1 MKTFYYYLAGIAL
14 LASGAEMVSK
24 LSGDKPASQEW
35 VAKPETKS
43 DKKSQEKVPF
53 ARARKKSGAKAF
65 LAPSITATNTDAVIS
80 GGATAGGVLEYTVV
94 IANGGP
100 DPANG
105 TTFTETIDINTTL
118 VPGSLVASPIAVND
132 SYSTIGNVGINI
144 DAGSGLFANDV
155 SPGGTALSLS
165 GSTTITSVNGGT
177 ATVTAATGAFTYEPA
192 AGYIGTDTFTY
203 TIQNGS
209 GMTSTATVSIT
220 IANAIWFIDDSA
232 APGGTGTLAKPFN
245 SLAAFQAINSGG
257 GNNAK
262 DGHFIFIYAGTY
274 NGGITVRNNQTVFG
288 QGAGTA
294 GSTLLTLTG
303 LPAPSGSPSVP
314 FPTVNGTRPDLT
326 NNSGNVFSLSG
337 IATVQG
343 LNIGNSSGAKFQSSA
358 AGLFTASQIDL
369 TGTGSALNI
378 SNKQLAATFGQVS
391 STVSSGTTSPIKLSN
406 VTGSLT
412 ISSGTLTANNSTN
425 IPALDI
431 SGGITLAVNL
441 TAVNANGG
449 NKGMIISGTAG
460 TFQVSGSGTT
470 LGSGGTIQNISQ
482 RGIELLNTTGITL
495 KNINLTNANTTDG
508 TTPSG
513 TPTDMANANANA
525 AVHALNTNGLT
536 MDRIIISGTVAQ
548 EGINLRGT
556 SNFHFTNGSVGS
568 SGSSGNS
575 FEGCLF
581 AVNTSGTN
589 TITNSTFT
597 DPGGRAAYFA
607 NFSTNMTLLT
617 VDNSTFQDADGAT
630 GLQVMG
636 YGTSNVQVKV
646 QNNSKFLNCRSAGF
660 EVQANDNSLMTAEI
674 INSTVDPGSGVG
686 RGIDISAFNNG
697 TVKFNIESNNV
708 KHNGGPG
715 INSFGSG
722 NGTIDG
728 TILNNTTDN
737 PLLSNAVSGIVAS
750 VEGITA
756 GSNQAKATVLIQ
768 GNTVKNV
775 QNVHGISTGATV
787 TGGSTSNF
795 SLVNNNVQLVSAIA
809 FYGIDVTAAA
819 LDPLVALNNAIIC
832 SKVSGNII
840 NMSSASNFA
849 YRARAGN
856 TSSTVRSQGN
866 GASIVSVWDNG
877 GNTPAGRALQSGA
890 GTFTFNATCVQPGA
904 LVFSRE
910 GVVEVLAEKEEA
922 DKASNQTTL
931 AEPVTAPAAEP
942 EVAIATPAAQEPKP
956 EVAIATPTAG
966 PAIDEVTEPVSPSP
980 ARTEATQ
987 AGETVTVNGTGS
999 GFTIPSGKSTT
1010 IKFRVTINNNIPASI
1025 CQLSTQGTVSG
1036 SNFANVL
1043 TDDPDVGGSNN
1054 PTVTTVTSTPVIT
1067 FCPGNQTLSP
1077 DPGTCTSTQT
1087 FAATADGC
1095 PAPTITYSVGGNPI
1109 TFPYAF
1115 PAGPTTVLV
1124 TASNGI
1130 GTAPTC
1136 SFTVTVTPTPAPP
1149 ITDEPD
1155 AATICAGSGTSF
1167 TVATS
1172 QTGVTYQWQKKPFG
1186 GSFANIS
1193 TGTNPTADDATLT
1206 LTNVP
1211 ASDNLSEYRCI
1222 ITNPCNNSTS
1232 AAAVL
1237 TVNQITGSS
1246 IAGTTTV
1253 NQGAAA
1259 PLVTFG
1265 ATGGTLP
1272 YTFTYKINNGSNL
1285 TVSTTGVNTSATV
1298 SQPTTT
1304 VGVFTYELVTV
1315 TDAQNCTLTPP
1326 SAQTATVTVANNL
1339 TANISGSTTACQ
1351 NDTQPVI
1358 TFTAVNGIAPFTFTY
1373 KINGGSDQQVT
1384 TTGVN
1389 TSATVNVPTT
1399 TTGTFIY
1406 SLTNVSGA
1414 GGATTPIVGQ
1424 TATVNVNEKPTI
1436 ALTGAQYLCQFSAD
1450 PQTYTVFFTATP
1462 GAVITTDKGT
1472 VSGNTVINVPSK
1484 QTAIIVAT
1492 LNGCTDTL
1500 TAFKDCSLPVTLIDF
1515 SGARVEN
1522 TIALKWNTAEE
1533 TNSDHFDVQR
1543 SGDGKNW
1550 ATIGTKKSQG
1560 ESYKLV
1566 NYELVDKQPAQ
1577 GDNFYRLKMVDADK
1591 TFAYSKIIKVGF
1603 DAAALLSEFYP
1614 NPVSDILNLK
1624 STDWNQVKSVEM
1636 HSLTGLSVYKSGKAV
1651 SKTIDV
1657 KNLPVGMYI
1666 LTITHKNGEVTNRK
1680 VLINR

>member
-1 MKTFYYYLAGIAL
+1 MRNFYFYLAGIAL

-24 LSGDKPASQEW
+24 RSGDTPASHEW
-35 VAKPETKS
+35 AAKPENKS

-53 ARARKKSGAKAF
+53 ARARKKSGARAF

-118 VPGSLVASPIAVND
+118 VPGSVVASPIAVND
-132 SYSTIGNVGINI
+132 TYSTIGNVGINI
-144 DAGSGLFANDV
+144 AAGQGLFVNDV

-165 GSTTITSVNGGT
+165 GSTTITSINGGT
-177 ATVTAATGAFTYEPA
+177 ATVTAATGAFLYEPA

-209 GMTSTATVSIT
+209 GMTSTATVSVT
-220 IANAIWFIDDSA
+220 VTSAIWFIKHN
-232 APGGTGTLAKPFN
+232 APAGGTGTLAKPFN
-245 SLAAFQAINSGG
+245 TLNAFQAVNNGV
-257 GNNAK
+257 GNNAQ
-262 DGHFIFIYAGTY
+262 DGHFIFIYSGNY
-274 NGGITVRNNQTVFG
+274 DGGITVRNLQKVFG
-288 QGAGTA
+288 EGAGTV
-294 GSTLLTLTG
+294 GTTLLSLTG
-303 LPAPSGSPSVP
+303 LAAPSGSNLLPE
-314 FPTVNGTRPDLT
+314 TGGTRPELT
-326 NNSGNVFSLSG
+326 NTSGNVFSLSG

-343 LNIGNSSGAKFQSSA
+343 LNIGNSSGAKFLSSA

-369 TGTGSALNI
+369 TGTGPALNI

-391 STVSSGTTSPIKLSN
+391 STVSSGATSPIKLSN

-412 ISSGTLTANNSTN
+412 ISSGTLTATNDTN

-431 SGGITLAVNL
+431 AGGITLAVNL
-441 TAVNANGG
+441 TAVNADGG

-470 LGSGGTIQNISQ
+470 AGSGGTIRNIVQ

-495 KNINLTNANTTDG
+495 KNMNLVNANQGDG
-508 TTPSG
+508 VTPSG
-513 TPTDMANANANA
+513 SPMDNSGAFA
-525 AVHALNTNGLT
+525 AVHAFNTNGLT
-536 MDRIIISGTVAQ
+536 MDRVVISGTVAQ
-548 EGINLRGT
+548 EGINLRAT
-556 SNFHFTNGSVGS
+556 SNFNFTNGSVGS
-568 SGSSGNS
+568 SGSAGNS
-575 FEGCLF
+575 FEGCIF
-581 AVNTSGTN
+581 AVNTGGTN

-597 DPGGRAAYFA
+597 DPGGRVAYFA

-617 VDNSTFQDADGAT
+617 VDNSTFQDADGAS
-630 GLQVMG
+630 GLQVIG
-636 YGTSNVQVKV
+636 YGTSNMKLKV
-646 QNNSKFLNCRSAGF
+646 QNNSKFLNCQTVGA
-660 EVQANDNSLMTAEI
+660 EVFGNDNAVMTAEI
-674 INSTVDPGSGVG
+674 KGATADPGVFVG
-686 RGIDISAFNNG
+686 RGFDVGAFNNA
-697 TVKFNIESNNV
+697 KMNFNIEGNNV
-708 KHNGGPG
+708 KHRGGIG
-715 INSFGSG
+715 INSFAFANGFIE
-722 NGTIDG
+722 GTIKD
-728 TILNNTTDN
+728 NTTDN
-737 PLLSNAVSGIVAS
+737 LSGSTAVSGIVSA
-750 VEGITA
+750 VEGLLPGA
-756 GSNQAKATVLIQ
+756 DQARATVRIQ

-775 QNVHGISTGATV
+775 VSVHGISTSSNV
-787 TGGSTSNF
+787 RGGSTCNF
-795 SLVNNNVQLVSAIA
+795 TIANNNVQLTTPIA
-809 FYGIDVTAAA
+809 FYGIDVNAPGAVLPDA
-819 LDPLVALNNAIIC
+819 NNAIIC
-832 SKVSGNII
+832 ANVSGNAVTL
-840 NMSSASNFA
+840 SSPTNFA
-849 YRARAGN
+849 YRARSGN
-856 TSSTVRSQGN
+856 VGATVRSQGT
-866 GASIVSVWDNG
+866 GASVVSVWDNG
-877 GNTPAGRALQSGA
+877 GNTPLTRALQSGP
-890 GTFTFNATCVQPGA
+890 GTFTFNATCATPGA
-904 LVFSRE
+904 LSFSRE
-910 GVVEVLAEKEEA
+910 GVVEVLEEKGLVTPATTIAEEQK
-922 DKASNQTTL
+922 
-931 AEPVTAPAAEP
+931 P
-942 EVAIATPAAQEPKP
+942 EVAVATPANEAKP
-956 EVAIATPTAG
+956 EVAIATPSTK
-966 PAIDEVTEPVSPSP
+966 PVIDEVTEPVSPSP

-1010 IKFRVTINNNIPASI
+1010 IKFRVTINNNIPASV

-1043 TDDPDVGGSNN
+1043 TDDPDVAGSNN
-1054 PTVTTVTSTPVIT
+1054 PTVTAVTSTPVIT
-1067 FCPGNQTLSP
+1067 FCPGNQTFSP
-1077 DPGTCTSTQT
+1077 DAGTCTSTQT
-1087 FAATADGC
+1087 FTATADGC

-1155 AATICAGSGTSF
+1155 AQTICAGSGTSF

-1172 QTGVTYQWQKKPFG
+1172 QAGVTYQWQKKPFG
-1186 GSFANIS
+1186 GSFANITVGS
-1193 TGTNPTADDATLT
+1193 NPTADDATLA

-1232 AAAVL
+1232 AAAIL

-1246 IAGTTTV
+1246 LTGTTTV

-1259 PLVTFG
+1259 PLLTFG

-1285 TVSTTGVNTSATV
+1285 TVSTTGVNTTATV
-1298 SQPTTT
+1298 SRSTAT
-1304 VGVFTYELVTV
+1304 VGVFIYELVTV
-1315 TDAQNCTLTPP
+1315 TDAQNCTLTPSP
-1326 SAQTATVTVANNL
+1326 AQTATITVANNL
-1339 TANISGSTTACQ
+1339 TATISGSTDACQ

-1399 TTGTFIY
+1399 ATGSFVY

-1414 GGATTPIVGQ
+1414 GGATTPIAGQ
-1424 TATVNVNEKPTI
+1424 TATVNVNAKPTI
-1436 ALTGAQYLCQFSAD
+1436 ALTGAEYQCQFAAN
-1450 PQTYTVFFTATP
+1450 PQTYTVFFTASP

-1472 VSGNTVINVPSK
+1472 VNGNTVVGIPSK
-1484 QTAIIVAT
+1484 ETALIVAT
-1492 LNGCTDTL
+1492 LNNCTDTL
-1500 TAFKDCSLPVTLIDF
+1500 TAYKDCAMPVTLIDF
-1515 SGARVEN
+1515 TGAKVEN

-1550 ATIGTKKSQG
+1550 ATIGTQKSQG

-1566 NYELVDKQPAQ
+1566 NYEFVDKKPAQ
-1577 GDNFYRLKMVDADK
+1577 GDNYFRLKMVDADR

-1603 DAAALLSEFYP
+1603 DAAALRSEFYP

-1666 LTITHKNGEVTNRK
+1666 LTITHKNGEVINRK

>member
-1 MKTFYYYLAGIAL
+1 MKTFYFYLAGIAL
-14 LASGAEMVSK
+14 LASGAEMASK
-24 LSGDKPASQEW
+24 LSGDKPVSQEW

-53 ARARKKSGAKAF
+53 ARARKKAGAKAF
-65 LAPSITATNTDAVIS
+65 LAPSITATNSDAVIS

-118 VPGSLVASPIAVND
+118 VAGSVVASPIAVND

-165 GSTTITSVNGGT
+165 GSTTITSTGGGT

-192 AGYIGTDTFTY
+192 AGYTGTDTFTY
-203 TIQNGS
+203 DIQNGS
-209 GMTSTATVSIT
+209 GMTSQATVSIT
-220 IANAIWFIDDSA
+220 VSNMIWFINDDA
-232 APGGTGTLAKPFN
+232 AAGGTGTLAKPFN
-245 SLAAFQAINSGG
+245 SLNGFQAINNGT

-262 DGHFIFIYAGTY
+262 DGHFIFIYSGNY
-274 NGGITVRNNQTVFG
+274 DGGINVRNNQTVFG

-303 LPAPSGSPSVP
+303 LSAPSGSNLLPA
-314 FPTVNGTRPDLT
+314 VNGTRPALT
-326 NNSGNVFSLSG
+326 NSSGNVFSLLG
-337 IATVQG
+337 AATVQG
-343 LNIGNSSGAKFQSSA
+343 LNIGNSSGAKFQSTAS
-358 AGLFTASQIDL
+358 GTFTASQIDL
-369 TGTGSALNI
+369 TGTGPALNI
-378 SNKQLAATFGQVS
+378 SNKALAATFGQVS
-391 STVSSGTTSPIKLSN
+391 STVSSGTVSPIKLSSVSGN
-406 VTGSLT
+406 LT
-412 ISSGTLTANNSTN
+412 ITSGTLTANNSTN

-431 SGGITLAVNL
+431 SGGITLAVTL

-449 NKGMIISGTAG
+449 NKGMIISGTSG
-460 TFQVSGSGTT
+460 SFQVTGSGTT
-470 LGSGGTIQNISQ
+470 LGSGGTIQNIAQ
-482 RGIELLNTTGITL
+482 RGIELLNTTNITL

-513 TPTDMANANANA
+513 TPTDMANGNANA

-556 SNFHFTNGSVGS
+556 SNFNFTNGAVGS
-568 SGSSGNS
+568 SGTAGNS

-581 AVNTSGTN
+581 AVNTGGTN

-630 GLQVMG
+630 GLQVFG
-636 YGTSNVQVKV
+636 YGTSNVKVKV
-646 QNNSKFLNCRSAGF
+646 QNNSKFLNCRAAGF
-660 EVQANDNSLMTAEI
+660 EAQANDNSLMTVEI
-674 INSTVDPGSGVG
+674 KNSTVDPGSGVG
-686 RGIDISAFNNG
+686 RGIDVSALNNS
-697 TVKFNIESNNV
+697 TAKFNIESNNV
-708 KHNGGPG
+708 KHNSGIG

-722 NGTIDG
+722 NATIEG

-737 PLLSNAVSGIVAS
+737 PLLSNSVSGIVAT

-756 GSNQAKATVLIQ
+756 GSNTAKATVLIQ

-809 FYGIDVTAAA
+809 YYGIDVNAAA

-832 SKVSGNII
+832 SKVSGNTI
-840 NMSSASNFA
+840 NMSSPTNFA

-856 TSSTVRSQGN
+856 TSSTFRSEGT
-866 GASIVSVWDNG
+866 GSSIVNVWDNG
-877 GNTPAGRALQSGA
+877 GNTPTGRAIQSGA
-890 GTFTFNATCVQPGA
+890 GTFTFNQTCAQPGA
-904 LVFSRE
+904 LTFRE
-910 GVVEVLAEKEEA
+910 GVVEVLGEKEEA
-922 DKASNQTTL
+922 DKASTQTAL
-931 AEPVTAPAAEP
+931 AEPVAAPAAEP
-942 EVAIATPAAQEPKP
+942 EVAIATPAAQP
-956 EVAIATPTAG
+956 
-966 PAIDEVTEPVSPSP
+966 VTEPVVSKATETAAPSP
-980 ARTEATQ
+980 ARTEAVQ

-1010 IKFRVTINNNIPASI
+1010 IKFRVTINNNIPASV
-1025 CQLSTQGTVSG
+1025 CLLSTQGTVSG

-1043 TDDPDVGGSNN
+1043 TDDPATGGSNE
-1054 PTVTTVTSTPVIT
+1054 PTTTTVTSTPVIT
-1067 FCPGNQTLSP
+1067 FCPGNQTFSP
-1077 DPGTCTSTQT
+1077 DAGTCTSTQT
-1087 FAATADGC
+1087 FTATADGC
-1095 PAPTITYSVGGNPI
+1095 PAPTITYTVGGNPI

-1115 PAGPTTVLV
+1115 PAGNTTVLV

-1149 ITDEPD
+1149 VTDQPD
-1155 AATICAGSGTSF
+1155 AQTICAGSGTTF

-1172 QTGVTYQWQKKPFG
+1172 QAGATYQWQKKPFG

-1193 TGTNPTADDATLT
+1193 TVSNPTAHDATLT
-1206 LTNVP
+1206 LANLQV
-1211 ASDNLSEYRCI
+1211 ADNLAEYRCI
-1222 ITNPCNNSTS
+1222 ISNPCNNSTS
-1232 AAAVL
+1232 NAAVL

-1246 IAGTTTV
+1246 IAGTTAV
-1253 NQGAAA
+1253 NQGAPA
-1259 PLVTFG
+1259 PNVTFS

-1272 YTFTYKINNGSNL
+1272 YTFTYKINNGTNQ
-1285 TVSTTGVNTSATV
+1285 TVSTTGVQTSATV
-1298 SQPTTT
+1298 SQSTAA
-1304 VGVFTYELVTV
+1304 VGTFTYELVTV

-1326 SAQTATVTVANNL
+1326 SAQTATVTVSNNL
-1339 TANISGSTTACQ
+1339 TATISGSTTACQ
-1351 NDTQPVI
+1351 NEVSSKI

-1373 KINGGSDQQVT
+1373 KINGGGDLTVS

-1389 TSATVNVPTT
+1389 TTATVDVPTSS
-1399 TTGTFIY
+1399 TGSFVY
-1406 SLTNVSGA
+1406 SLTNVAGA
-1414 GGATTPIVGQ
+1414 GGATTPISGQ
-1424 TATVNVNEKPTI
+1424 TATVNVNAKPTI
-1436 ALTGAQYLCQFSAD
+1436 ALSGAEYQCQFAAT
-1450 PQTYTVFFTATP
+1450 PQTYTVFFTATA

-1484 QTAIIVAT
+1484 ETATIVAT
-1492 LNGCTDTL
+1492 LNGCSDTL
-1500 TAFKDCSLPVTLIDF
+1500 TAYKDCSLPVTLIDF
-1515 SGARVEN
+1515 SGAKVEN
-1522 TIALKWNTAEE
+1522 TIALRWNTAEE
-1533 TNSDHFDVQR
+1533 THSDRFDIQR
-1543 SGDGKNW
+1543 SADGKNW
-1550 ATIGTKKSQG
+1550 ATIGTQKSQG
-1560 ESYKLV
+1560 ESYSAV
-1566 NYELVDKQPAQ
+1566 NYTFVDKKPAS
-1577 GDNFYRLKMVDADK
+1577 GDNFYRLKMIDTDK
-1591 TFAYSKIIKVGF
+1591 TFAYSKIIKVGY
-1603 DAAALLSEFYP
+1603 DLPALNSESYP
-1614 NPVSDILNLK
+1614 NPVSDVLNLR
-1624 STDWNQVKSVEM
+1624 STDWSQVKAVEM
-1636 HSLTGLSVYKSGKAV
+1636 HSLTGLLVYKSGKTV

-1657 KNLPVGMYI
+1657 KSLPVGMYI
-1666 LTITHKNGEVTNRK
+1666 LTITHKNGEVVNRK

>member
-1 MKTFYYYLAGIAL
+1 MRNFYFYLAGVAL
-14 LASGAEMVSK
+14 LVSGAEMVSNR
-24 LSGDKPASQEW
+24 SGDTPASHEW
-35 VAKPETKS
+35 VAKPENKS
-43 DKKSQEKVPF
+43 DRKSQEKVPF
-53 ARARKKSGAKAF
+53 ARARKKSGARAF

-80 GGATAGGVLEYTVV
+80 GGATAGGILEYTVV

-209 GMTSTATVSIT
+209 GMTTTATVSIT

-378 SNKQLAATFGQVS
+378 SNKQLDATFGQVS

-431 SGGITLAVNL
+431 SGGITLAVDL

-460 TFQVSGSGTT
+460 TFKVSGSGTT
-470 LGSGGTIQNISQ
+470 AGSGGTIQNIAQ

-495 KNINLTNANTTDG
+495 KNMNLVNANLNDG

-513 TPTDMANANANA
+513 TPTDMDNSGAFA
-525 AVHALNTNGLT
+525 AVHAFNTNGLT
-536 MDRIIISGTVAQ
+536 MDRVAISGTVAQ
-548 EGINLRGT
+548 EGINLRAS
-556 SNFHFTNGSVGS
+556 SNFNFTNGSVGS
-568 SGSSGNS
+568 SGSAGNS
-575 FEGCLF
+575 FEGCIF

-597 DPGGRAAYFA
+597 DPGGRVAYFA
-607 NFSTNMTLLT
+607 NFSTNMKLLT
-617 VDNSTFQDADGAT
+617 VDNSTFQDADGAA
-630 GLQVMG
+630 GLQVIG
-636 YGTSNVQVKV
+636 YGTSNMQLKV
-646 QNNSKFLNCRSAGF
+646 QNNSKFLNCRTAGV
-660 EVQANDNSLMTAEI
+660 EVFANDNSLMTAEI
-674 INSTVDPGSGVG
+674 KNATVDPGSGVG
-686 RGIDISAFNNG
+686 RGIDVSALNNA
-697 TVKFNIESNNV
+697 TAKYNIESNSV
-708 KHNGGPG
+708 KHNGGIG
-715 INSFGSG
+715 INSFAGA
-722 NGTIDG
+722 NGFVEG

-737 PLLSNAVSGIVAS
+737 LPGSNAVSGIVVS
-750 VEGITA
+750 TEGITA
-756 GSNQAKATVLIQ
+756 GANQPRATVLIQ
-768 GNTVKNV
+768 GNIVKNV
-775 QNVHGISTGATV
+775 QNVHGISTSANV
-787 TGGSTSNF
+787 RGGSTSNF
-795 SLVNNNVQLVSAIA
+795 TFINNNVQLTTPVA
-809 FYGIDVTAAA
+809 FYGIDVNTPGAA
-819 LDPLVALNNAIIC
+819 LPDVNNAIVC
-832 SKVSGNII
+832 SNVSGNAVTL
-840 NMSSASNFA
+840 SAVTNFA

-856 TSSTVRSQGN
+856 AGATIRSQGS
-866 GASIVSVWDNG
+866 GATVVSVWDNG
-877 GNTPAGRALQSGA
+877 GNTPAGRALQSGP
-890 GTFTFNATCVQPGA
+890 GTFTFGATCATPGA
-904 LVFSRE
+904 LVFTRE
-910 GVVEVLAEKEEA
+910 GVVEVLEEKG
-922 DKASNQTTL
+922 L
-931 AEPVTAPAAEP
+931 VAPATTPAGEQKPEVAVATPANEAKP
-942 EVAIATPAAQEPKP
+942 EVAIATPAAKP
-956 EVAIATPTAG
+956 VV
-966 PAIDEVTEPVSPSP
+966 DEVTDPVSPSP

-1010 IKFRVTINNNIPASI
+1010 IKFRVTINNNIPASV

-1043 TDDPDVGGSNN
+1043 TDDPDAAGSNN
-1054 PTVTTVTSTPVIT
+1054 PTVTAVTSTPVIT
-1067 FCPGNQTLSP
+1067 FCPGNQTVSP

-1155 AATICAGSGTSF
+1155 AQTICAGSGASF

-1186 GSFANIS
+1186 GSFSNITVGS
-1193 TGTNPTADDATLT
+1193 NPTADDATLT

-1232 AAAVL
+1232 AAAIL

-1253 NQGAAA
+1253 NQGAPA
-1259 PLVTFG
+1259 PVVTFG

-1272 YTFTYKINNGSNL
+1272 YTFTYKINNGSNQ
-1285 TVSTTGVNTSATV
+1285 TVSTTGVNTTATV
-1298 SQPTTT
+1298 SQSTAA

-1315 TDAQNCTLTPP
+1315 TDALNCTLTPP

-1339 TANISGSTTACQ
+1339 TATISGSTDACQ

-1358 TFTAVNGIAPFTFTY
+1358 TFTAVNGVAPFTFTY
-1373 KINGGSDQQVT
+1373 KINGGTDQQVT

-1389 TSATVNVPTT
+1389 TTATVNVPTT
-1399 TTGTFIY
+1399 TTGTFVY

-1414 GGATTPIVGQ
+1414 GGASTPIVGQ
-1424 TATVNVNEKPTI
+1424 TATVNVNAKPSI
-1436 ALTGAQYLCQFSAD
+1436 ALTGAEYQCNFVAD
-1450 PQTYTVFFTATP
+1450 PQTYTVFFTATA

-1472 VSGNTVINVPSK
+1472 VNGNTVVGIPSK
-1484 QTAIIVAT
+1484 ETAIIVAT
-1492 LNGCTDTL
+1492 LNNCTDTL
-1500 TAFKDCSLPVTLIDF
+1500 TAYKDCSLPVTLIDF
-1515 SGARVEN
+1515 TGAKVEN

-1533 TNSDHFDVQR
+1533 ANSDRFDVQR
-1543 SGDGKNW
+1543 SADGKNW
-1550 ATIGTKKSQG
+1550 ATIGTQKSQG
-1560 ESYKLV
+1560 ESYTLV
-1566 NYELVDKQPAQ
+1566 NYSFVDKKPAS
-1577 GDNFYRLKMVDADK
+1577 GDNFYRLKMVDTDK
-1591 TFAYSKIIKVGF
+1591 TFAYSKIIKVNF
-1603 DAAALLSEFYP
+1603 ADAALLSEFYP
-1614 NPVSDILNLK
+1614 NPVSDILTLK

-1657 KNLPVGMYI
+1657 RSLPVGMYI

>member
-100 DPANG
+100 DPASG
-105 TTFTETIDINTTL
+105 TTFTETIDANTTL
-118 VPGSLVASPIAVND
+118 VPGSVVASPIAVND

-165 GSTTITSVNGGT
+165 GSTTITSTGGGT

-192 AGYIGTDTFTY
+192 AGYTGTDTFTY
-203 TIQNGS
+203 DIQNGS

-220 IANAIWFIDDSA
+220 VSNVIWFINDDA
-232 APGGTGTLAKPFN
+232 AAGGTGTLAKPFN
-245 SLAAFQAINSGG
+245 SLNSFQAINNGS

-262 DGHFIFIYAGTY
+262 DGHFIFIYSGNY
-274 NGGITVRNNQTVFG
+274 DGGITVRNNQKVFG
-288 QGAGTA
+288 QGAT
-294 GSTLLTLTG
+294 GSTLLALTG
-303 LPAPSGSPSVP
+303 LSAPSGSNLLPAI
-314 FPTVNGTRPDLT
+314 NGTRPALT
-326 NNSGNVFSLSG
+326 NSAGNVFSLSG

-358 AGLFTASQIDL
+358 AGLFTASEIDL

-378 SNKQLAATFGQVS
+378 SNKALAATFGQVS
-391 STVSSGTTSPIKLSN
+391 STVSSGTVSPIKLSS
-406 VTGSLT
+406 VTGNLT
-412 ISSGTLTANNSTN
+412 ITSGTLTANNSTN

-431 SGGITLAVNL
+431 SGGITLAVTL

-449 NKGMIISGTAG
+449 NKGMTISGTSG
-460 TFQVSGSGTT
+460 TFQVTGSGTT
-470 LGSGGTIQNISQ
+470 LGSGGTIQNIAQ
-482 RGIELLNTTGITL
+482 RGIELLNTTNITL

-513 TPTDMANANANA
+513 TPTDMANANAYA

-556 SNFHFTNGSVGS
+556 SNFSFTNGSVGS

-575 FEGCLF
+575 FEGCIF
-581 AVNTSGTN
+581 AVNTGGTN

-607 NFSTNMTLLT
+607 NFSTDMALLT
-617 VDNSTFQDADGAT
+617 VDNSTFQDADGAS
-630 GLQVMG
+630 GLQVVG
-636 YGTSNVQVKV
+636 YGTSNMKVKV
-646 QNNSKFLNCRSAGF
+646 QNNSKFLNCRTAGV
-660 EVQANDNSLMTAEI
+660 EVFANDNSLMTAEI
-674 INSTVDPGSGVG
+674 KNATVDPGSGVG
-686 RGIDISAFNNG
+686 RGIDVSAFNNA
-697 TVKFNIESNNV
+697 TAKFNIESNNV
-708 KHNGGPG
+708 KHNGGIG

-722 NGTIDG
+722 NGTIEG

-737 PLLSNAVSGIVAS
+737 PSLSNAVSGIVAS

-775 QNVHGISTGATV
+775 QNVHGIATGATV

-809 FYGIDVTAAA
+809 FYGIDVAAAA
-819 LDPLVALNNAIIC
+819 LDPAVALNNAIIC
-832 SKVSGNII
+832 SKVSGNTI
-840 NMSSASNFA
+840 NMSSPTNFA

-856 TSSTVRSQGN
+856 TTSTVRSQGT
-866 GASIVSVWDNG
+866 GTTVVSVWDNG
-877 GNTPAGRALQSGA
+877 GNTPTGRALQSGA
-890 GTFTFNATCVQPGA
+890 GTFTFNATCAQPGA
-904 LVFSRE
+904 LVFRE

-922 DKASNQTTL
+922 DKASNQT
-931 AEPVTAPAAEP
+931 ASAQSVTTPAAEP
-942 EVAIATPAAQEPKP
+942 EVAIATPVVQP
-956 EVAIATPTAG
+956 
-966 PAIDEVTEPVSPSP
+966 VTEPAVSEATQPATPSP

-1010 IKFRVTINNNIPASI
+1010 IKFRVTINNNIPASV

-1043 TDDPDVGGSNN
+1043 TDDPGTVGTNN
-1054 PTVTTVTSTPVIT
+1054 PTTTTVTSTPVIT
-1067 FCPGNQTLSP
+1067 FCPGDQSFSP
-1077 DPGTCTSTQT
+1077 DPGTCTSTKT
-1087 FAATADGC
+1087 FTATADGC
-1095 PAPTITYSVGGNPI
+1095 PAPTITYTVGGNPI

-1115 PAGPTTVLV
+1115 PAGETTVLV

-1136 SFTVTVTPTPAPP
+1136 SFKVTVTPTPAPP
-1149 ITDEPD
+1149 ITDQPD

-1172 QTGVTYQWQKKPFG
+1172 QTGVTYQWQKKLFG
-1186 GSFANIS
+1186 GSFANIT
-1193 TGTNPTADDATLT
+1193 TGTNPTADDPTLT
-1206 LTNVP
+1206 LSNVP

-1232 AAAVL
+1232 DAAVL

-1253 NQGAAA
+1253 NQGAPA
-1259 PLVTFG
+1259 PNVTFS

-1272 YTFTYKINNGSNL
+1272 YTFTYKVNNGTNQ
-1285 TVSTTGVNTSATV
+1285 TVSTTGVQTSATV
-1298 SQPTTT
+1298 SQSTAA
-1304 VGVFTYELVTV
+1304 VGTFTYELVTV

-1326 SAQTATVTVANNL
+1326 SAQTATVTVSNNL
-1339 TANISGSTTACQ
+1339 TATISGSTTACQ
-1351 NDTQPVI
+1351 NETAPKI

-1373 KINGGSDQQVT
+1373 KINGGGDLTVS

-1389 TSATVNVPTT
+1389 TTATVDVPTG
-1399 TTGTFIY
+1399 TTGSFVYT
-1406 SLTNVSGA
+1406 LTNVAGA
-1414 GGATTPIVGQ
+1414 GGATTPISGQ

-1436 ALTGAQYLCQFSAD
+1436 ALTGAQYECQFAAS
-1450 PQTYTVFFTATP
+1450 PQTYTVYFTATP

-1472 VSGNTVINVPSK
+1472 VSGNTVINIPSK
-1484 QTAIIVAT
+1484 ETAIIVAT
-1492 LNGCTDTL
+1492 LNGCSDTL
-1500 TAFKDCSLPVTLIDF
+1500 SAYKDCSLPVTLIDF
-1515 SGARVEN
+1515 SGAKVEN
-1522 TIALKWNTAEE
+1522 TIALRWNTAEE
-1533 TNSDHFDVQR
+1533 THSDRFDVQR
-1543 SGDGKNW
+1543 SADGKNW
-1550 ATIGTKKSQG
+1550 ATIGTQKSQG
-1560 ESYKLV
+1560 ESYSVV
-1566 NYELVDKQPAQ
+1566 NYTFVDKKPAS
-1577 GDNFYRLKMVDADK
+1577 GDNFYRLKMIDTDK
-1591 TFAYSKIIKVGF
+1591 TFAYSKIIKIGYDVP
-1603 DAAALLSEFYP
+1603 ALNSESYP
-1614 NPVSDILNLK
+1614 NPVSDVLNLR
-1624 STDWNQVKSVEM
+1624 STDWSQVKAVEM
-1636 HSLTGLSVYKSGKAV
+1636 HSLTGLSVYKSGKNV

-1657 KNLPVGMYI
+1657 KSLPVGMYI
-1666 LTITHKNGEVTNRK
+1666 LTITHKNGEVINRK

>member
-1 MKTFYYYLAGIAL
+1 MKTFYFYLAGIAL

-24 LSGDKPASQEW
+24 LSGEKPASHEW
-35 VAKPETKS
+35 VAKPENKS

-118 VPGSLVASPIAVND
+118 VPGSVVASPIAVND

-165 GSTTITSVNGGT
+165 GSTTITSTGGGT

-192 AGYIGTDTFTY
+192 AGYTGTDTFTY
-203 TIQNGS
+203 DIQNGS

-220 IANAIWFIDDSA
+220 VSNVIWFINDDA
-232 APGGTGTLAKPFN
+232 AAGGTGTLAKPFN
-245 SLAAFQAINSGG
+245 SLNTFQAINNGA

-262 DGHFIFIYAGTY
+262 DGHYIFIYSGNY
-274 NGGITVRNNQTVFG
+274 DGGISVRNNQTVFG
-288 QGAGTA
+288 QGAGTS
-294 GSTLLTLTG
+294 GQTLLDLTG
-303 LPAPSGSPSVP
+303 FSQPSGSYQLPPVA
-314 FPTVNGTRPDLT
+314 GTRPALT
-326 NNSGNVFSLSG
+326 NSAGNVFSLLG
-337 IATVQG
+337 AAKVQG
-343 LNIGNSSGAKFQSSA
+343 LNIGNSSGAKFQSTA
-358 AGLFTASQIDL
+358 AGTFTASQIDL

-378 SNKQLAATFGQVS
+378 SNKALAATFGQVS
-391 STVSSGTTSPIKLSN
+391 STVSSGAVSPIKLST
-406 VTGSLT
+406 VTGNLT

-425 IPALDI
+425 VPALDI
-431 SGGITLAVNL
+431 SGGITLAVTL

-449 NKGMIISGTAG
+449 NKGMIISGTSG
-460 TFQVSGSGTT
+460 TFQVTGSGTT
-470 LGSGGTIQNISQ
+470 LGSGGTIQNIVQ

-495 KNINLTNANTTDG
+495 KNMNLTNANTADG

-513 TPTDMANANANA
+513 TPTDMANGNANA

-536 MDRIIISGTVAQ
+536 MDRIIITGTVTQ

-556 SNFHFTNGSVGS
+556 SNFNFTNGSVGS
-568 SGSSGNS
+568 SGTAGNS
-575 FEGCLF
+575 FEGCIF
-581 AVNTSGTN
+581 AVNTGGTN

-607 NFSTNMTLLT
+607 NFSTNMALLT
-617 VDNSTFQDADGAT
+617 VDNSTFQDADGAS
-630 GLQVMG
+630 GLQVVG
-636 YGTSNVQVKV
+636 YGTSNMKVKV
-646 QNNSKFLNCRSAGF
+646 QNNSKFLNCRTAGV
-660 EVQANDNSLMTAEI
+660 EVFANDNSLMTADI
-674 INSTVDPGSGVG
+674 KNASVDPGSGVG
-686 RGIDISAFNNG
+686 RGIDVSAFNNA
-697 TVKFNIESNNV
+697 TAKFNIESNTV
-708 KHNGGPG
+708 KHNGGIG

-722 NGTIDG
+722 NGTIEG
-728 TILNNTTDN
+728 TIINNTTDN
-737 PLLSNAVSGIVAS
+737 PSLSNAVSGIVAS
-750 VEGITA
+750 VEGTA
-756 GSNQAKATVLIQ
+756 AGANQAKATVLIQ
-768 GNTVKNV
+768 ANTVKNV

-795 SLVNNNVQLVSAIA
+795 SLVNNNVQLVSGIA
-809 FYGIDVTAAA
+809 FYGIDVNAAG
-819 LDPLVALNNAIIC
+819 LDPAVALNNAIIC
-832 SKVSGNII
+832 SKVSGNTI
-840 NMSSASNFA
+840 NMSSPTNFA

-856 TSSTVRSQGN
+856 TSSTFRSEGT
-866 GASIVSVWDNG
+866 GATVVSVWDNG
-877 GNTPAGRALQSGA
+877 GNTPTGRALQSGP
-890 GTFTFNATCVQPGA
+890 GTFTFNATCAQPGA
-904 LVFSRE
+904 LVFRE

-922 DKASNQTTL
+922 DKASNQTASAQPATT
-931 AEPVTAPAAEP
+931 PVAEP
-942 EVAIATPAAQEPKP
+942 EVAIAAPSAQQP
-956 EVAIATPTAG
+956 
-966 PAIDEVTEPVSPSP
+966 VTEPAISEAAQPATLNP

-1010 IKFRVTINNNIPASI
+1010 IKFRVTINNNIPASV

-1043 TDDPDVGGSNN
+1043 TDDPGTVGTNN
-1054 PTVTTVTSTPVIT
+1054 PTTTTVTSTPVIT
-1067 FCPGNQTLSP
+1067 FCPGDQTFSP
-1077 DPGTCTSTQT
+1077 DAGTCTSTQT

-1115 PAGPTTVLV
+1115 PAGETTVLV

-1136 SFTVTVTPTPAPP
+1136 SFKVTVTPTPAPP
-1149 ITDEPD
+1149 ITDQPD
-1155 AATICAGSGTSF
+1155 AATICAGSGASF

-1172 QTGVTYQWQKKPFG
+1172 QTGVTYQWQKKPFN
-1186 GSFANIS
+1186 GSFANIT
-1193 TGTNPTADDATLT
+1193 TGTNPTADDPTLT

-1211 ASDNLSEYRCI
+1211 AADNLSEYRCI

-1232 AAAVL
+1232 NAAVL
-1237 TVNQITGSS
+1237 TVNQITGSTVS
-1246 IAGTTTV
+1246 GTTTV
-1253 NQGAAA
+1253 NQGAPA
-1259 PLVTFG
+1259 PNVTFG

-1285 TVSTTGVNTSATV
+1285 TVSTTGVNTTATV

-1339 TANISGSTTACQ
+1339 TATISGSTTACE
-1351 NDTQPVI
+1351 NETQPKI

-1373 KINGGSDQQVT
+1373 KINGGGDLQVS

-1389 TSATVNVPTT
+1389 TTATVDVPTSS
-1399 TTGTFIY
+1399 TGTFVY
-1406 SLTNVSGA
+1406 TLTNVSGS
-1414 GGATTPIVGQ
+1414 GGASSTVSGQ
-1424 TATVNVNEKPTI
+1424 TATVNVNAKPTI
-1436 ALTGAQYLCQFSAD
+1436 ALTGAEYQCNYLVD

-1472 VSGNTVINVPSK
+1472 VNGNTVVDIPSK

-1492 LNGCTDTL
+1492 LNGCSDTL
-1500 TAFKDCSLPVTLIDF
+1500 TAYKDCSLPVTLIDF
-1515 SGARVEN
+1515 SGAKVEN

-1543 SGDGKNW
+1543 SADGKNW
-1550 ATIGTKKSQG
+1550 ATIGTQKSQG
-1560 ESYKLV
+1560 ESYAV
-1566 NYELVDKQPAQ
+1566 VHYTFVDKKPAS
-1577 GDNFYRLKMVDADK
+1577 GDNFYRLKMVDIDK
-1591 TFAYSKIIKVGF
+1591 TFAYSKIIKVGY
-1603 DAAALLSEFYP
+1603 DVQALNSEFYP

-1636 HSLTGLSVYKSGKAV
+1636 HSLTGLSVYKSGKSV

-1657 KNLPVGMYI
+1657 KSLPVGMYI
-1666 LTITHKNGEVTNRK
+1666 LTITHKNGEVINRK

>member
-1 MKTFYYYLAGIAL
+1 MKTFYFYLAGIAL

-35 VAKPETKS
+35 VAKPENKS
-43 DKKSQEKVPF
+43 DKKSPEKVPF
-53 ARARKKSGAKAF
+53 ARKKSGAKAF

-118 VPGSLVASPIAVND
+118 VPGSVVASPIAVND

-144 DAGSGLFANDV
+144 DAGSGLFVNDV

-165 GSTTITSVNGGT
+165 GSTTITSTGGGT

-192 AGYIGTDTFTY
+192 AGYTGTDTFTY
-203 TIQNGS
+203 DIQNGS
-209 GMTSTATVSIT
+209 GMTSQATVSIT
-220 IANAIWFIDDSA
+220 VSNVIWFINDD
-232 APGGTGTLAKPFN
+232 APAGGTGTLAKPFN
-245 SLAAFQAINSGG
+245 TLNGFQAINNGT

-262 DGHFIFIYAGTY
+262 DGHFIFIYSGNY
-274 NGGITVRNNQTVFG
+274 DGGISIRNNQTVFG

-303 LPAPSGSPSVP
+303 LSAPSGSNLLPP
-314 FPTVNGTRPDLT
+314 VNGTRPSLT
-326 NNSGNVFSLSG
+326 NSGGNVFSMLG
-337 IATVQG
+337 AATVQG
-343 LNIGNSSGAKFQSSA
+343 LNIGNSSGAKFQSTAS
-358 AGLFTASQIDL
+358 GTFTASQIDL

-378 SNKQLAATFGQVS
+378 SNKALAATFGQVS

-431 SGGITLAVNL
+431 SGGISLAVTL

-449 NKGMIISGTAG
+449 NKGMIISGTTG
-460 TFQVSGSGTT
+460 SFQVTGSGTT
-470 LGSGGTIQNISQ
+470 LGSGGTIQNIAQ
-482 RGIELLNTTGITL
+482 RGIELLNTTNITL

-525 AVHALNTNGLT
+525 AIHALNTNGLT
-536 MDRIIISGTVAQ
+536 MDRIIISGTVVQ

-556 SNFHFTNGSVGS
+556 SNFSFTNGSVGS

-581 AVNTSGTN
+581 AVNTGGTN

-630 GLQVMG
+630 GLQVLG
-636 YGTSNVQVKV
+636 YGSSNVKVKV
-646 QNNSKFLNCRSAGF
+646 QNNSKFLNCRAAGF
-660 EVQANDNSLMTAEI
+660 EAQANDNSLVTVEVK
-674 INSTVDPGSGVG
+674 NSSVDPGSGVG
-686 RGIDISAFNNG
+686 RGIDVSAFNSA
-697 TVKFNIESNNV
+697 TAKFNIESNNV
-708 KHNGGPG
+708 KHNGGIG

-722 NGTIDG
+722 NGTIEG

-737 PLLSNAVSGIVAS
+737 PLLSNGVSGIVAS

-775 QNVHGISTGATV
+775 QGVHGISTGATV

-809 FYGIDVTAAA
+809 FYGIDVNAAA
-819 LDPLVALNNAIIC
+819 LDPAVALNNAIIC
-832 SKVSGNII
+832 SKVSGNTI
-840 NMSSASNFA
+840 NMSSPTNFA

-856 TSSTVRSQGN
+856 TSATFRSEGT
-866 GASIVSVWDNG
+866 GSSIVTVWDNG
-877 GNTPAGRALQSGA
+877 GNTPTGRALQSGA
-890 GTFTFNATCVQPGA
+890 GTFTFNATCAQPGA
-904 LVFSRE
+904 LAFRE
-910 GVVEVLAEKEEA
+910 GVVEVLGEKEEA
-922 DKASNQTTL
+922 DKASTQTAL

-942 EVAIATPAAQEPKP
+942 EVAIAA
-956 EVAIATPTAG
+956 
-966 PAIDEVTEPVSPSP
+966 PAIQPVNEPVVSKAAETTAPSP
-980 ARTEATQ
+980 ARTEAAQ
-987 AGETVTVNGTGS
+987 AGETVTVNGTGT

-1010 IKFRVTINNNIPASI
+1010 IKFRVTINADIPASV

-1043 TDDPDVGGSNN
+1043 TDDPGTAGTNN
-1054 PTVTTVTSTPVIT
+1054 PTTTTVTSTPVIT
-1067 FCPGNQTLSP
+1067 FCPGDQIFSP
-1077 DPGTCTSTQT
+1077 DAGTCTSTQT
-1087 FAATADGC
+1087 FTATADGC
-1095 PAPTITYSVGGNPI
+1095 PAPTITYTVGGNPI
-1109 TFPYAF
+1109 TFPHAF
-1115 PAGPTTVLV
+1115 PAGETTVLV

-1136 SFTVTVTPTPAPP
+1136 SFKVTVTPTPAPP
-1149 ITDEPD
+1149 VTDQPD

-1172 QTGVTYQWQKKPFG
+1172 QAGATYQWQKKPFG
-1186 GSFANIS
+1186 GSFADIS

-1206 LTNVP
+1206 LSNVP
-1211 ASDNLSEYRCI
+1211 AADNLSEYRCI
-1222 ITNPCNNSTS
+1222 ISNPCNSSTTN
-1232 AAAVL
+1232 AAVL

-1246 IAGTTTV
+1246 VTGTTTV
-1253 NQGAAA
+1253 NQGASA

-1285 TVSTTGVNTSATV
+1285 TVSTTGVNTTATV

-1326 SAQTATVTVANNL
+1326 SAQTATITVANNL
-1339 TANISGSTTACQ
+1339 TATISGSTTACQ
-1351 NDTQPVI
+1351 NETAPKI

-1373 KINGGSDQQVT
+1373 KINGGGDLTVS

-1389 TSATVNVPTT
+1389 TTATVDVPTGS
-1399 TTGTFIY
+1399 TGTFVY
-1406 SLTNVSGA
+1406 TLTNVAGS
-1414 GGATTPIVGQ
+1414 GGASSAVSGQ
-1424 TATVNVNEKPTI
+1424 TATVNVNAKPSI
-1436 ALTGAQYLCQFSAD
+1436 ALTGDEYKCQFAAM

-1462 GAVITTDKGT
+1462 GAVITTDRGT
-1472 VSGNTVINVPSK
+1472 VSGNTVINIPSK
-1484 QTAIIVAT
+1484 ETAIIVAT

-1500 TAFKDCSLPVTLIDF
+1500 TAYKDCSLPVTLIDF
-1515 SGARVEN
+1515 SGAKVEN

-1533 TNSDHFDVQR
+1533 SNSDHFDVQR
-1543 SGDGKNW
+1543 SADGKNW
-1550 ATIGTKKSQG
+1550 ATIGTQKSQG
-1560 ESYKLV
+1560 ESYSVV
-1566 NYELVDKQPAQ
+1566 NYGFIDKKPAS

-1603 DAAALLSEFYP
+1603 DVQALNSEFYP

-1666 LTITHKNGEVTNRK
+1666 LTITHKNGEVINRK